1 MILVGY
7 RHPHSAFIRR
17 MKALLPLL
25 AVLVSSCHPQQEAT
39 PERVVKVNVMTVS
52 NGETGSFHEYV
63 GSLEEAAASSL
74 SFGVSGKVT
83 AVYVKEG
90 QRVVAGQLLA
100 SVDKSNA
107 SNAFNAAQATL
118 NRAQDGYRR
127 AKQVYDQG
135 SLPEVKLIEVQT
147 QLDQAQSMYDI
158 AKKGLEDCNLYAP
171 TSGTID
177 NRLIERGSSVTAF
190 QPVMRL
196 LDLSRLYVKMSV
208 PEVDIARV
216 RVGDSVSVVINALE
230 GTDSLALRGVVDEQ
244 GVSADPLSHSYLV
257 RIRILSHQK
266 GLLPGMVCR
275 VRLSGKQVSRG
286 IEVPNRAVQL
296 NNKGQ
301 RYVWIVSD
309 STAQQCP
316 VRIGDLTQTGVLVT
330 EGLSAGDQVIVDGMM
345 KVSVGTKVE
354 Y

>member
-1 MILVGY
+1 LLVVI
-7 RHPHSAFIRR
+7 F
-17 MKALLPLL
+17 
-25 AVLVSSCHPQQEAT
+25 SSCHPREVT
-39 PERVVKVNVMTVS
+39 IPERVVKVNVITVGS
-52 NGETGSFHEYV
+52 GETGSFHEYV
-63 GSLEEAAASSL
+63 GTLEEAAASSL
-74 SFGVSGKVT
+74 SFGVGGRVT

-90 QRVVAGQLLA
+90 QRVAAGQLLA
-100 SVDKSNA
+100 TVDKSNA
-107 SNAFNAAQATL
+107 TNTFNAARATL
-118 NRAQDGYRR
+118 NRAQDGYKR

-147 QLDQAQSMYDI
+147 QLDQAQSMFDI

-171 TSGTID
+171 TAGTID

-208 PEVDIARV
+208 PEVDISRV
-216 RVGDSVSVVINALE
+216 RVGDSVRVVINALE
-230 GTDSLALRGVVDEQ
+230 DADTMALKGIVEEQ

-275 VRLSGKQVSRG
+275 VRLAGKQVSRG

-296 NNKGQ
+296 NNKGE
-301 RYVWIVSD
+301 RYVWVVRD
-309 STAQQCP
+309 STAQQSP

-330 EGLSAGDQVIVDGMM
+330 EGLQAGDQVIVDGMM
-345 KVSVGTKVE
+345 KVSLGTKLK

>member
-1 MILVGY
+1 M
-7 RHPHSAFIRR
+7 S
-17 MKALLPLL
+17 
-25 AVLVSSCHPQQEAT
+25 AVLFSSCLQREEVS
-39 PERVVKVNVMTVS
+39 PERVVKVHTITVGA
-52 NGETGSFHEYV
+52 GETGSYHEYV
-63 GSLEEAAASSL
+63 GTLEEAAASSL
-74 SFGVSGKVT
+74 SFGVGGRVT

-90 QRVVAGQLLA
+90 QRVAAGQLLA
-100 SVDKSNA
+100 TVDKSNA
-107 SNAFNAAQATL
+107 TNAFNAAKATL
-118 NRAQDGYRR
+118 NRAEDGYKR

-147 QLDQAQSMYDI
+147 QLDQAQSVFDI
-158 AKKGLEDCNLYAP
+158 AKKGLDDCNLYAP

-177 NRLIERGSSVTAF
+177 KRSIERGSSVTAF

-208 PEVDIARV
+208 PEVDISSV
-216 RVGDSVSVVINALE
+216 HVGDSVRVMINAIE
-230 GTDSLALRGVVDEQ
+230 SIDSVALRGIVEEQ

-257 RIRILSHQK
+257 RIRIISNQK

-275 VRLSGKQVSRG
+275 VRLTGKRLSRG

-296 NNKGQ
+296 NNKGE
-301 RYVWIVSD
+301 RFVWVVND
-309 STAQQCP
+309 STAQQRV

-330 EGLSAGDQVIVDGMM
+330 EGLEAGDRVIVDGMM
-345 KVSVGTKVE
+345 KVSIGTKVD